1 MNSEALVLEA
11 TTLPTV
17 PQLLSM
23 PWPTIF
29 VCLVRYYTYALSH
42 YIYMP
47 CPTGYLYRLL
57 HKVYLCLFY
66 CIHHSTTNV
75 NAQNVGRKM
84 SQWHAMAP
92 PTGHSPRI
100 CRWWIYSLPS
110 MVNKFPIWAEAA
122 AAAAWSS
129 DKNKRNRRKQKTVG
143 NRFWWLLKPWISSV
157 AGDEG
162 SYLPNCQSN
171 LISALH
177 DSIYYFVIS

>member
-1 MNSEALVLEA
+1 
-11 TTLPTV
+11 
-17 PQLLSM
+17 M
-23 PWPTIF
+23 P
-29 VCLVRYYTYALSH
+29 
-42 YIYMP
+42 
-47 CPTGYLYRLL
+47 
-57 HKVYLCLFY
+57 FY

-143 NRFWWLLKPWISSV
+143 NRFWWLLKPRISSV
-157 AGDEG
+157 TGDEG
-162 SYLPNCQSN
+162 SYLPNCHNKLDIVWSIFKLKN
-171 LISALH
+171 TPAWAMVVVKLSVCLTYTPMIRVPILLKTVKFSAWKTKINKKRLGSAH
-177 DSIYYFVIS
+177 F